1 MEAQAVG
8 VIERRET
15 CVCLSLVLFIY
26 FRKMAGSW
34 PGRIYRASRV
44 VKFRVVFTFSSSKP
58 KLGMCWACGATSA
71 GRAGVEV

>member
-8 VIERRET
+8 MIQRRET

-26 FRKMAGSW
+26 VRKMAGSW
-34 PGRIYRASRV
+34 PGCIYRASRV
-44 VKFRVVFTFSSSKP
+44 VKFRVVFTFRSSKP
-58 KLGMCWACGATSA
+58 KLGKCWARGATSA